1 LFVECSLINT
11 VIMFVVVVPKKMSE
25 IK

>member
-1 LFVECSLINT
+1 MLVNKY
-11 VIMFVVVVPKKMSE
+11 MFVVVVPKKMSE